1 MIGDGKSELLRE
13 TLNLLPNPVYIRN
26 GDQTW
31 VEVNEAFCRFTGQ
44 PRSALIGRRDF
55 DGLPKDQAEVFAN
68 LDQRV
73 LESRSN
79 HASTEQI
86 ADAAGDMRWMEVAAS
101 CAEDTNGSACTICVL
116 TDVTE
121 AKQQA
126 AELEKAN
133 QTALNASKSKTEFLA
148 NMSHEIRTPMNGVLG
163 MSQVLRRT
171 ALDEEQVEI
180 VEMIERSGEALLT
193 VINDIL
199 DFSKIEAGKLAI
211 ESEPFS
217 LSAVLD
223 DVAALLGSGANEK
236 GIELITDISRDVP
249 DEVVGDAGRIRQI
262 LTNLVGNA
270 IKFTARG
277 HVLVRIAGSG
287 ENGYAHLAITV
298 DDTGVGIPEDKLET
312 VFHQFEQADA
322 STTRRYGGTGLGLSI
337 CRSLVEAMAGEIGV
351 TSTFGVGSTFR
362 VELTLP
368 VADDEPRL
376 FLEPVERAD
385 LSHLRAL
392 VIDDISLNC
401 RISAS
406 QLALY
411 GIRSDHEKDPRAGLR
426 RLADAYNR
434 REPYDLLV
442 LDFQMPDIDGL
453 RVAQMIRS
461 KPAFNRLKIVVV
473 SSVDSAEV
481 KEAFL
486 KTGVSAFLVK
496 PLRSGV
502 LGETV
507 AQAFQGTERR
517 KPAKAP
523 RPEAPARPARAVR
536 SGMSLSAGRILIAE
550 DNEVN
555 QRVIAGLLRTSGYE
569 LHFASNGQEAVELF
583 RQNTYAL
590 VLMDV
595 SMPLMDGLEA
605 TGVIRDFE
613 GSGGRLPTP
622 IIAVTAHAMTEERR
636 DFLTRGV
643 DAVLTKPL
651 DKAELLETVER
662 WARRTVHRVA

>member
-1 MIGDGKSELLRE
+1 MTGDAKTGLLTE
-13 TLNLLPNPVYIRN
+13 TLNLLPNPVFIRRA
-26 GDQTW
+26 DHVW

-44 PRSALIGRRDF
+44 SRDALIGAGGQDNFPVDRS
-55 DGLPKDQAEVFAN
+55 GLLGELAN
-68 LDQRV
+68 LALGAPEGHVQ
-73 LESRSN
+73 
-79 HASTEQI
+79 TEQVTN
-86 ADAAGDMRWMEVAAS
+86 AAGDTCWMEITAS
-101 CAEDTNGSACTICVL
+101 CTEGADGITYIIGIL

-121 AKQQA
+121 TKQQA
-126 AELEKAN
+126 EDLETAR
-133 QTALNASKSKTEFLA
+133 QIALNASKSKTEFLA

-199 DFSKIEAGKLAI
+199 DFSKIEAGRLKIDA
-211 ESEPFS
+211 EPFS
-217 LSAVLD
+217 LSGVLD

-249 DEVVGDAGRIRQI
+249 DEVIGDAGRIRQI

-270 IKFTARG
+270 IKFTTKG

-287 ENGYAHLAITV
+287 QGGYAHLAITV
-298 DDTGVGIPEDKLET
+298 DDTGVGIPQDKLDT

-368 VADDEPRL
+368 IADDEPRL

-411 GIRSDHEKDPRAGLR
+411 GIRSDHEMDPRAGLR

-507 AQAFQGTERR
+507 AQAFQGTERQR
-517 KPAKAP
+517 PAKAP
-523 RPEAPARPARAVR
+523 RPKVPARPARAVR

-550 DNEVN
+550 DNDVN

-569 LHFASNGQEAVELF
+569 LHFAANGEEAVKLF
-583 RQNTYAL
+583 RQNAYAL

-595 SMPLMDGLEA
+595 SMPVMDGLAA
-605 TGVIRDFE
+605 TRVIRDFE
-613 GSGGRLPTP
+613 SSGGRPPTP
-622 IIAVTAHAMTEERR
+622 IIAVTAHAMTEERQ

-651 DKAELLETVER
+651 DKAELLEAVET

>member
-13 TLNLLPNPVYIRN
+13 TLNLLPNPVCIRSS
-26 GDQTW
+26 DRAW

-55 DGLPKDQAEVFAN
+55 DGLPKDQAEMFGK
-68 LDQRV
+68 LDRRV

-86 ADAAGDMRWMEVAAS
+86 ADAAGDARWMEVAAS
-101 CAEDTNGSACTICVL
+101 FAEDANGSAFTICIL

-126 AELEKAN
+126 AELETA
-133 QTALNASKSKTEFLA
+133 QQAALNASKSKTEFLA

-211 ESEPFS
+211 DSEPFS

-270 IKFTARG
+270 IKFTAKG

-312 VFHQFEQADA
+312 VFHHFEQADA
-322 STTRRYGGTGLGLSI
+322 STTRQYGGTGLGLSI
-337 CRSLVEAMAGEIGV
+337 CRSLVKAMAGEIGV

-368 VADDEPRL
+368 IADDEPRL

-411 GIRSDHEKDPRAGLR
+411 GIQSDHEMDPREGLR

-442 LDFQMPDIDGL
+442 LDFQMPGIDGL
-453 RVAQMIRS
+453 RVARMIRS
-461 KPAFNRLKIVVV
+461 KPAFKRLKIVVV
-473 SSVDSAEV
+473 SSVDSDEV
-481 KEAFL
+481 RDAFL

-507 AQAFQGTERR
+507 TQAFRGTERR
-517 KPAKAP
+517 KPATAP
-523 RPEAPARPARAVR
+523 RPAQARPAPAVR

-555 QRVIAGLLRTSGYE
+555 QRVVAGLLRTSGYE

-583 RQNTYAL
+583 RQNAYAL

-595 SMPLMDGLEA
+595 SMPVMDGLAA
-605 TGVIRDFE
+605 TRVIRDFE
-613 GSGGRLPTP
+613 GSGGRPPTP

-636 DFLTRGV
+636 DFLARGV

>member
-1 MIGDGKSELLRE
+1 MTGGGKLELLIE
-13 TLNLLPNPVYIRN
+13 VLNLLPNPVSVKN
-26 GDQTW
+26 ANHDW
-31 VEVNEAFCRFTGQ
+31 VEVNDAFCRFVGLPREDLIGQ
-44 PRSALIGRRDF
+44 PDR
-55 DGLPKDQAEVFAN
+55 EVFPNEQA
-68 LDQRV
+68 DIFREIDDRV
-73 LESRSN
+73 LETRTQIVT
-79 HASTEQI
+79 TEQI
-86 ADAAGDMRWMEVAAS
+86 SNAAGDLRWVESSTSFFQDAAG
-101 CAEDTNGSACTICVL
+101 SAFIVSIL

-121 AKQQA
+121 LKKQE
-126 AELEKAN
+126 AELEDARK
-133 QTALNASKSKTEFLA
+133 TALNASKSKTEFLA

-171 ALDEEQVEI
+171 TLDGEQVEI

-211 ESEPFS
+211 DSEPFS

-270 IKFTARG
+270 IKFTTEG
-277 HVLVRIAGSG
+277 HILVRIAGSG

-298 DDTGVGIPEDKLET
+298 DDTGIGIPEDKLET

-322 STTRRYGGTGLGLSI
+322 SATRRFGGTGLGLSI
-337 CRSLVEAMAGEIGV
+337 CRSLVEAMAGQIGV

-368 VADDEPRL
+368 IADDEPRL
-376 FLEPVERAD
+376 FLEPVERPD
-385 LSHLRAL
+385 LGHVRAL

-411 GIRSDHEKDPRAGLR
+411 GIRSDHETDPREGLR
-426 RLADAYNR
+426 RLADAHNR

-442 LDFQMPDIDGL
+442 LDYQMPGIDGL
-453 RVAQMIRS
+453 RVARMIRS

-473 SSVDSAEV
+473 SSVDSQDA
-481 KEAFL
+481 KDAFL
-486 KTGVSAFLVK
+486 EAGVNAFLVK
-496 PLRSGV
+496 PLRSGA
-502 LGETV
+502 LGEAV
-507 AQAFQGTERR
+507 SAVIG
-517 KPAKAP
+517 KAP
-523 RPEAPARPARAVR
+523 RPAPVKTPKPKPVAAPILARA
-536 SGMSLSAGRILIAE
+536 SAGRILIAE

-555 QRVIAGLLRTSGYE
+555 QRVMAGLLNGSGYE
-569 LHFASNGQEAVELF
+569 LHFAANGEIAVDLF
-583 RQNTYAL
+583 RQNAYAI

-595 SMPLMDGLEA
+595 SMPVMDGLAA
-605 TGVIRDFE
+605 TRVIRDFE
-613 GSGGRLPTP
+613 ASGGRAPTP

-636 DFLTRGV
+636 DFLSRGV
-643 DAVLTKPL
+643 DAVLTKPV
-651 DKAELLETVER
+651 DKAELLEAVQEWTGRPVR
-662 WARRTVHRVA
+662 RVA

>member
-1 MIGDGKSELLRE
+1 MTGGGKLELLIE
-13 TLNLLPNPVYIRN
+13 VLNLLPNPVSVKN
-26 GDQTW
+26 ANHDW
-31 VEVNEAFCRFTGQ
+31 VEVNDAFCRFVGLPREDLIGQ
-44 PRSALIGRRDF
+44 PDR
-55 DGLPKDQAEVFAN
+55 EVFPNEQA
-68 LDQRV
+68 DIFREIDDRV
-73 LESRSN
+73 LETRTQIVT
-79 HASTEQI
+79 TEQI
-86 ADAAGDMRWMEVAAS
+86 SNAAGDLRWVESSTSFFQDAAG
-101 CAEDTNGSACTICVL
+101 SAFIVSIL

-121 AKQQA
+121 LKKQE
-126 AELEKAN
+126 AELEDARK
-133 QTALNASKSKTEFLA
+133 TALNASKSKTEFLA

-171 ALDEEQVEI
+171 TLDGEQVEI

-199 DFSKIEAGKLAI
+199 DFSKIEAGKLVI
-211 ESEPFS
+211 DSEPFS
-217 LSAVLD
+217 LSSVLD

-270 IKFTARG
+270 IKFTTEG
-277 HVLVRIAGSG
+277 HILVRIAGSG

-298 DDTGVGIPEDKLET
+298 DDTGIGIPEDKLET

-322 STTRRYGGTGLGLSI
+322 SATRRFGGTGLGLSI
-337 CRSLVEAMAGEIGV
+337 CRSLVEAMAGQIGV

-368 VADDEPRL
+368 IADDEPRL
-376 FLEPVERAD
+376 FLEPVERPD
-385 LSHLRAL
+385 LGHVRAL

-411 GIRSDHEKDPRAGLR
+411 GIRSDHETDPREGLR
-426 RLADAYNR
+426 RLADAHNR

-442 LDFQMPDIDGL
+442 LDYQMPGIDGL
-453 RVAQMIRS
+453 RVARMIRS

-473 SSVDSAEV
+473 SSVDSQDA
-481 KEAFL
+481 KDAFL
-486 KTGVSAFLVK
+486 EAGVNAFLVK
-496 PLRSGV
+496 PLRSGA
-502 LGETV
+502 LGEAV
-507 AQAFQGTERR
+507 SAVIG
-517 KPAKAP
+517 KAP
-523 RPEAPARPARAVR
+523 RPAPVKTPKPKPVAAPIPARA
-536 SGMSLSAGRILIAE
+536 SAGRILIAE

-555 QRVIAGLLRTSGYE
+555 QRVMAGLLNGSGYE
-569 LHFASNGQEAVELF
+569 LHFAANGEIAVDLF
-583 RQNTYAL
+583 RQNAYAI

-595 SMPLMDGLEA
+595 SMPVMDGLAA
-605 TGVIRDFE
+605 TRVIRDFE
-613 GSGGRLPTP
+613 ASGGRAPTP

-636 DFLTRGV
+636 DFLSRGV
-643 DAVLTKPL
+643 DAVLTKPV
-651 DKAELLETVER
+651 DKAELLEAVQEWTGRPVR
-662 WARRTVHRVA
+662 RVA

>member
-1 MIGDGKSELLRE
+1 MTGGGKLELLME
-13 TLNLLPNPVYIRN
+13 VLNLLPNPVSVKN
-26 GDQTW
+26 ANHDW
-31 VEVNEAFCRFTGQ
+31 VEVNDAFCRFVGLPREDLIGQ
-44 PRSALIGRRDF
+44 PDR
-55 DGLPKDQAEVFAN
+55 EVFPNEQA
-68 LDQRV
+68 DIFREIDDRV
-73 LESRSN
+73 LETRTQIVT
-79 HASTEQI
+79 TEQI
-86 ADAAGDMRWMEVAAS
+86 SNAAGDLRWVESSTSFFQDAAG
-101 CAEDTNGSACTICVL
+101 SAFIVSIL

-121 AKQQA
+121 LKKQE
-126 AELEKAN
+126 AELEDARK
-133 QTALNASKSKTEFLA
+133 TALNASKSKTEFLA

-171 ALDEEQVEI
+171 TLDGEQVEI

-211 ESEPFS
+211 DSEPFS

-270 IKFTARG
+270 IKFTTEG
-277 HVLVRIAGSG
+277 HILVRIAGSG

-298 DDTGVGIPEDKLET
+298 DDTGIGIPEDKLET

-322 STTRRYGGTGLGLSI
+322 SATRRFGGTGLGLSI
-337 CRSLVEAMAGEIGV
+337 CRSLVEAMAGQIGV

-368 VADDEPRL
+368 IADDEPRL
-376 FLEPVERAD
+376 FLEPVERPD
-385 LSHLRAL
+385 LGHVRAL

-411 GIRSDHEKDPRAGLR
+411 GIRSDHETDPREGLR
-426 RLADAYNR
+426 RLADAHNR

-442 LDFQMPDIDGL
+442 LDYQMPGIDGL
-453 RVAQMIRS
+453 RVARMIRS

-473 SSVDSAEV
+473 SSVDSQDA
-481 KEAFL
+481 KDAFL
-486 KTGVSAFLVK
+486 EAGVNAFLVK
-496 PLRSGV
+496 PLRSGA
-502 LGETV
+502 LGEAV
-507 AQAFQGTERR
+507 SAVIG
-517 KPAKAP
+517 KAP
-523 RPEAPARPARAVR
+523 RPAPVKTPKPKPVAAPIPARA
-536 SGMSLSAGRILIAE
+536 SAGRILIAE

-555 QRVIAGLLRTSGYE
+555 QRVMAGLLNGSGYE
-569 LHFASNGQEAVELF
+569 LHFAANGEIAVDLF
-583 RQNTYAL
+583 RQNAYAI

-595 SMPLMDGLEA
+595 SMPVMDGLAA
-605 TGVIRDFE
+605 TRVIRDFE
-613 GSGGRLPTP
+613 ASGGRAPPP

-636 DFLTRGV
+636 DFLSRGV
-643 DAVLTKPL
+643 DAGLTKPV
-651 DKAELLETVER
+651 DKAELLEAVQEWTGRPVR
-662 WARRTVHRVA
+662 RVA

>member
-1 MIGDGKSELLRE
+1 MTGGGKLELLME
-13 TLNLLPNPVYIRN
+13 VLNLLPNPVSVKN
-26 GDQTW
+26 ANHDW
-31 VEVNEAFCRFTGQ
+31 VEVNDAFCRFVGLPREDLIGQ
-44 PRSALIGRRDF
+44 PDR
-55 DGLPKDQAEVFAN
+55 EVFPNEQA
-68 LDQRV
+68 DIFREIDDRV
-73 LESRSN
+73 LETRTQIVT
-79 HASTEQI
+79 TEQI
-86 ADAAGDMRWMEVAAS
+86 SNAAGDLRWVESSTSFFQDAAG
-101 CAEDTNGSACTICVL
+101 SAFIVSIL

-121 AKQQA
+121 LKKQE
-126 AELEKAN
+126 AELEDARK
-133 QTALNASKSKTEFLA
+133 TALNASKSKTEFLA

-171 ALDEEQVEI
+171 TLDGEQVEI

-211 ESEPFS
+211 DSEPFS

-270 IKFTARG
+270 IKFTTEG
-277 HVLVRIAGSG
+277 HILVRIAGSG

-298 DDTGVGIPEDKLET
+298 DDTGIGIPEDKLET

-322 STTRRYGGTGLGLSI
+322 SATRRFGGTGLGLSI
-337 CRSLVEAMAGEIGV
+337 CRSLVEAMAGQIGV

-368 VADDEPRL
+368 IADDEPRL
-376 FLEPVERAD
+376 FLEPVERPD
-385 LSHLRAL
+385 LGHVRAL

-411 GIRSDHEKDPRAGLR
+411 GIRSDHETDPREGLR
-426 RLADAYNR
+426 RLADAHNR

-442 LDFQMPDIDGL
+442 LDYQMPGIDGL
-453 RVAQMIRS
+453 RVARMIRS

-473 SSVDSAEV
+473 SSVDSQDA
-481 KEAFL
+481 KDAFL
-486 KTGVSAFLVK
+486 EAGVNAFLVK
-496 PLRSGV
+496 PLRSGA
-502 LGETV
+502 LGEAV
-507 AQAFQGTERR
+507 SAVIG
-517 KPAKAP
+517 KAP
-523 RPEAPARPARAVR
+523 RPAPVKTPKPKPVAAPILARA
-536 SGMSLSAGRILIAE
+536 SAGRILIAE

-555 QRVIAGLLRTSGYE
+555 QRVMAGLLNGSGYE
-569 LHFASNGQEAVELF
+569 LHFAANGEIAVDLF
-583 RQNTYAL
+583 RQNAYAI

-595 SMPLMDGLEA
+595 SMPVMDGLAA
-605 TGVIRDFE
+605 TRVIRDFE
-613 GSGGRLPTP
+613 ASGGRAPTP

-636 DFLTRGV
+636 DFLSRGV
-643 DAVLTKPL
+643 DAVLTKPV
-651 DKAELLETVER
+651 DKAELLEAVQEWTGRPVR
-662 WARRTVHRVA
+662 RVA

>member
-1 MIGDGKSELLRE
+1 MTGGGKLELLME
-13 TLNLLPNPVYIRN
+13 VLNLLPNPVSVKN
-26 GDQTW
+26 ANHDW
-31 VEVNEAFCRFTGQ
+31 VEVNDAFCRFVGLPREDLIGQ
-44 PRSALIGRRDF
+44 PDR
-55 DGLPKDQAEVFAN
+55 EVFPNEQA
-68 LDQRV
+68 DIFREIDDRV
-73 LESRSN
+73 LETRTQIVT
-79 HASTEQI
+79 TEQI
-86 ADAAGDMRWMEVAAS
+86 SNAAGDLRWVESSTSFFQDAAG
-101 CAEDTNGSACTICVL
+101 SAFIVSIL

-121 AKQQA
+121 LKKQE
-126 AELEKAN
+126 AELEDARK
-133 QTALNASKSKTEFLA
+133 TALNASKSKTEFLA

-171 ALDEEQVEI
+171 TLDGEQVEI

-193 VINDIL
+193 VINDTL

-211 ESEPFS
+211 DSEPFS

-270 IKFTARG
+270 IKFTTEG
-277 HVLVRIAGSG
+277 HILVRIAGSG

-298 DDTGVGIPEDKLET
+298 DDTGIGIPEDKLET

-322 STTRRYGGTGLGLSI
+322 SATRRFGGTGLGLSI
-337 CRSLVEAMAGEIGV
+337 CRSLVEAMAGQIGV

-368 VADDEPRL
+368 IADDEPRL
-376 FLEPVERAD
+376 FLEPVERPD
-385 LSHLRAL
+385 LGHVRAL

-411 GIRSDHEKDPRAGLR
+411 GIRSDHETDPREGLR
-426 RLADAYNR
+426 RLADAHNR

-442 LDFQMPDIDGL
+442 LDYQMPGIDGL
-453 RVAQMIRS
+453 RVARMIRS

-473 SSVDSAEV
+473 SSVDSQDA
-481 KEAFL
+481 KDAFL
-486 KTGVSAFLVK
+486 EAGVNAFLVK
-496 PLRSGV
+496 PLRSGA
-502 LGETV
+502 LGEAV
-507 AQAFQGTERR
+507 SAVIG
-517 KPAKAP
+517 KAP
-523 RPEAPARPARAVR
+523 RPAPVKTPKPKPVAAPIPARA
-536 SGMSLSAGRILIAE
+536 SAGRILIAE

-555 QRVIAGLLRTSGYE
+555 QRVMAGLLNGSGYE
-569 LHFASNGQEAVELF
+569 LHFAANGEIAVDLF
-583 RQNTYAL
+583 RQNAYAI

-595 SMPLMDGLEA
+595 SMPVMDGLAA
-605 TGVIRDFE
+605 TRVIRDFE
-613 GSGGRLPTP
+613 ASGGRAPTP

-636 DFLTRGV
+636 DFLSRGV
-643 DAVLTKPL
+643 DAVLTKPV
-651 DKAELLETVER
+651 DKAELLEAVQEWTGRPVR
-662 WARRTVHRVA
+662 RVA

>member
-1 MIGDGKSELLRE
+1 MTGGGKLELLIE
-13 TLNLLPNPVYIRN
+13 VLNLLPNPVSVKN
-26 GDQTW
+26 ANHDW
-31 VEVNEAFCRFTGQ
+31 VEVNDAFCRFVGLPREDLIGQ
-44 PRSALIGRRDF
+44 PDR
-55 DGLPKDQAEVFAN
+55 EVFPNEQA
-68 LDQRV
+68 DIFREIDDRV
-73 LESRSN
+73 LETRTQIVT
-79 HASTEQI
+79 TEQI
-86 ADAAGDMRWMEVAAS
+86 SNAAGDLRWVESSTSFFQDAAG
-101 CAEDTNGSACTICVL
+101 SAFIVSIL

-121 AKQQA
+121 LKKQE
-126 AELEKAN
+126 AELEDARK
-133 QTALNASKSKTEFLA
+133 TALNASKSKTEFLA

-171 ALDEEQVEI
+171 TLDGEQVEI

-211 ESEPFS
+211 DSEPFS

-270 IKFTARG
+270 IKFTTEG
-277 HVLVRIAGSG
+277 HILVRIAGSG

-298 DDTGVGIPEDKLET
+298 DDTGIGIPEDKLET

-322 STTRRYGGTGLGLSI
+322 SATRRFGGTGLGLSI
-337 CRSLVEAMAGEIGV
+337 CRSLVEAMAGQIGV

-368 VADDEPRL
+368 IADDEPRL
-376 FLEPVERAD
+376 FLEPVERPD
-385 LSHLRAL
+385 LGHVRAL

-411 GIRSDHEKDPRAGLR
+411 GIRSDHETDPREGLR
-426 RLADAYNR
+426 RLADAHNR

-442 LDFQMPDIDGL
+442 LDYQMPGIDGL
-453 RVAQMIRS
+453 RVARMIRS

-473 SSVDSAEV
+473 SSVDSQDA
-481 KEAFL
+481 KDAFL
-486 KTGVSAFLVK
+486 EAGVNAFLVK
-496 PLRSGV
+496 PLRSGA
-502 LGETV
+502 LGEAV
-507 AQAFQGTERR
+507 SAVIG
-517 KPAKAP
+517 KAP
-523 RPEAPARPARAVR
+523 RPAPVKTPKPKPVAAPIPARA
-536 SGMSLSAGRILIAE
+536 SAGRILIAE

-555 QRVIAGLLRTSGYE
+555 QRVMAGLLNGSGYE
-569 LHFASNGQEAVELF
+569 LHFAANGEIAVDLF
-583 RQNTYAL
+583 RQNAYAI

-595 SMPLMDGLEA
+595 SMPVMDGLAA
-605 TGVIRDFE
+605 TRVIRDFE
-613 GSGGRLPTP
+613 ASGGRAPTP

-636 DFLTRGV
+636 DFLSRGV
-643 DAVLTKPL
+643 DAVLTKPV
-651 DKAELLETVER
+651 DKAELLEAVQEWTGRPVR
-662 WARRTVHRVA
+662 RVA

>member
-1 MIGDGKSELLRE
+1 MTGGGKLELLME
-13 TLNLLPNPVYIRN
+13 VLNLLPNPVSVKN
-26 GDQTW
+26 ANHDW
-31 VEVNEAFCRFTGQ
+31 VEVNDAFCRFVGLPREDLIGQ
-44 PRSALIGRRDF
+44 PDR
-55 DGLPKDQAEVFAN
+55 EVFPNEQA
-68 LDQRV
+68 DIFREIDDRV
-73 LESRSN
+73 LETRTQIVT
-79 HASTEQI
+79 TEQI
-86 ADAAGDMRWMEVAAS
+86 SNAAGDLRWVESSTSFFQDAAG
-101 CAEDTNGSACTICVL
+101 SAFIVSIL

-121 AKQQA
+121 LKKQE
-126 AELEKAN
+126 AELEDARK
-133 QTALNASKSKTEFLA
+133 TALNASKSKTEFLA

-171 ALDEEQVEI
+171 TLDGEQVEI

-211 ESEPFS
+211 DSEPFS

-270 IKFTARG
+270 IKFTTEG
-277 HVLVRIAGSG
+277 HILVRIAGSG

-298 DDTGVGIPEDKLET
+298 DDTGIGIPEDKLET

-322 STTRRYGGTGLGLSI
+322 SATRRFGGTGLGLSI
-337 CRSLVEAMAGEIGV
+337 CRSLVEAMAGQIGV

-368 VADDEPRL
+368 IADDEPRL
-376 FLEPVERAD
+376 FLEPVERPD
-385 LSHLRAL
+385 LGHVRAL

-411 GIRSDHEKDPRAGLR
+411 GIRSDHETDPREGLR
-426 RLADAYNR
+426 RLADAHNR

-442 LDFQMPDIDGL
+442 LDYQMPGIDGL
-453 RVAQMIRS
+453 RVARMIRS

-473 SSVDSAEV
+473 SSVDSQDA
-481 KEAFL
+481 KDAFL
-486 KTGVSAFLVK
+486 EAGVNAFLVK
-496 PLRSGV
+496 PLRSGA
-502 LGETV
+502 LGEAV
-507 AQAFQGTERR
+507 SAVIG
-517 KPAKAP
+517 KAP
-523 RPEAPARPARAVR
+523 RPAPVKTPKPKPVAAPIPARA
-536 SGMSLSAGRILIAE
+536 SAGRILIAE

-555 QRVIAGLLRTSGYE
+555 QRVMAGLLNGSGYE
-569 LHFASNGQEAVELF
+569 LHFAANGEIAVDLF
-583 RQNTYAL
+583 RQNAYAI

-595 SMPLMDGLEA
+595 SMPVMDGLAA
-605 TGVIRDFE
+605 TRVIRDFE
-613 GSGGRLPTP
+613 ASGGRAPTP

-636 DFLTRGV
+636 DFLSRGV
-643 DAVLTKPL
+643 DAVLTKPV
-651 DKAELLETVER
+651 DKAELLEAVQEWTGRPVR
-662 WARRTVHRVA
+662 RVA